1 MVFRDTRRLPTA
13 EEVVTFYGGELWEGE
28 ETEIKMNARDL
39 AIWRSQSCK
48 RPIETTGR
56 NRPTR

>member
-1 MVFRDTRRLPTA
+1 MRTYPTA
-13 EEVVTFYGGELWEGE
+13 EEIVMFYGGELWEGE
-28 ETEIKMNARDL
+28 ETETVEEFKMNARDL
-39 AIWRSQSCK
+39 AIWRSQNCK